1 MDELMVAAVKNWTAV
16 QRGDS
21 SIVFE
26 RLFVAEYARVV
37 AIASRVLADAH
48 EAEDVAQEVFYTFH
62 RQHPA
67 DAPYAPAWLHA
78 AAAHAALNVLR
89 GKRRRF
95 RRETVE
101 ALASA
106 RLQESAETSL
116 DPLRTVERDE
126 QRREVRAVLARLPER
141 QAAALVLRYSG
152 LSYAEVA
159 TALGMPADQV
169 GTTLRRAEAAMRKEM
184 THDPHR

>member
-1 MDELMVAAVKNWTAV
+1 MVATAKNWTTV
-16 QRGDS
+16 QQMDDARA
-21 SIVFE
+21 FE
-26 RLFVAEYARVV
+26 RLFIAEYARVV
-37 AIASRVLADAH
+37 AIANRVLVDAH
-48 EAEDVAQEVFYTFH
+48 EAEDVAQEVFTTYH

-67 DAPYAPAWLHA
+67 DAPYGPAWLHA

-101 ALASA
+101 ALGAA
-106 RLQESAETSL
+106 RLQESAEASL
-116 DPLRTVERDE
+116 DPQRAVEREE
-126 QRREVRAVLARLPER
+126 QRHEVRALLARLPER

-152 LSYAEVA
+152 LSYAEVG
-159 TALGMPADQV
+159 TALGLPANQV

-184 THDPHR
+184 THETPR

>member
-1 MDELMVAAVKNWTAV
+1 MDEPIVAVAENWTGV
-16 QRGDS
+16 RRVDS
-21 SIVFE
+21 SITFE

-37 AIASRVLADAH
+37 AIASRVLADGH

-62 RQHPA
+62 RQHAA
-67 DAPYAPAWLHA
+67 DAPFAAAWLHA

-95 RRETVE
+95 HREVTE
-101 ALASA
+101 ALRTA
-106 RLQESAETSL
+106 RLQEGVESSL
-116 DPLRTVERDE
+116 DPMSAVEREE

-169 GTTLRRAEAAMRKEM
+169 GTVLRRAEAAMRKEM
-184 THDPHR
+184 INAPHS